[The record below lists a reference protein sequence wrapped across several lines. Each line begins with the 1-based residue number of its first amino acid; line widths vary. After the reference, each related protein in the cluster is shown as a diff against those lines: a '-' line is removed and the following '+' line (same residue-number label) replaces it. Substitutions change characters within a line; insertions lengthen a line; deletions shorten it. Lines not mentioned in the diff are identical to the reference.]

1 MRRFSGLACFLIAVS
16 LLSMS
21 AACSKSAPENPF
33 NYSFIKQLHLKQQSG
48 KPHSD
53 YKAFY
58 VLTEDFEPAVESAS
72 DVSSIRDVLKFASSV
87 GAKYGVPWT
96 HFVDVNALSPAFVSE
111 DQQLKTSCQAMIADL
126 KAMSSAGD
134 DCELH
139 LHGPLVPQLM
149 DFASAQDKLHIKGS
163 AVENAQPYRQR
174 QSFFFH
180 SFYRSGYRQLVASLT
195 YAKKLLEQV
204 IYDGQKEVIAFRPG
218 GWDHGST
225 SQDTFLYFEA
235 LSASGLMA
243 NSGLSIGHFGG
254 TDWRIGNDPGRNL
267 AAVMVG
273 EKRLFE
279 VSPTAGPGGYVNPVS
294 PSDLAKLA
302 GSARDEMPV
311 IVAVYHLGA
320 LQQTAGS
327 EADINKQRE
336 ALEEHFK
343 NVAEL
348 ASRKIVYPITL
359 RALLEIMSEQQ

>member
-1 MRRFSGLACFLIAVS
+1 MRRLAALV
-16 LLSMS
+16 LLL
-21 AACSKSAPENPF
+21 AIACSKSTPENPF
-33 NYSFIKQLHLKQQSG
+33 KYPFVTPFHLKPQQG
-48 KPHSD
+48 KPYSS

-58 VLTEDFEPAVESAS
+58 LLTEDFEPRVESPS
-72 DVSSIRDVLKFASSV
+72 DIENIRDVLKFASDLSSRN
-87 GAKYGVPWT
+87 KIQWT

-126 KAMSSAGD
+126 KAMSGGGD

-174 QSFFFH
+174 QSFFFN

-195 YAKKLLEQV
+195 YAKKLLEQAV
-204 IYDGQKEVIAFRPG
+204 YDGQKEVIAFRPG

-254 TDWRIGNDPGRNL
+254 PDWRIGNDPGRNL
-267 AAVMVG
+267 ATVTVG
-273 EKRLFE
+273 EKQLFE

-302 GSARDEMPV
+302 SSLREEMSV

-348 ASRKIVYPITL
+348 ASRTIVYPITL